1 MLNDRDAMNQP
12 VDTLASDTTAAGT
25 TTDAQLDNTVGSQ
38 FDNQAAISGS
48 MGQQQYMEGTSVY
61 DVNGDK
67 VGTVSEH
74 GIQNNCLVVHH
85 GLFRDDVYVPLN
97 AIDSQDANGV
107 YLNITKDDVL
117 NGTGM
122 DTASGTSGA
131 GMSGAIAAGGRTEA
145 AMTDRV
151 TDRTDIAET
160 EATDV
165 RVPVREEE
173 LIVGKQQN
181 EVGRVHLHKDVVEEQ
196 ESVTAPVTRE
206 EVRVERVPVQG
217 QYSGDIDADA
227 FTEKD
232 IDVPVMGEQL
242 VSGKRTV
249 VNEEVRLSKQ
259 PVTEEQEVTD
269 TVRKERVVVDGAD
282 QISGADDEYRR

>member
-1 MLNDRDAMNQP
+1 MNQP

-38 FDNQAAISGS
+38 FDNQAAVSGS
-48 MGQQQYMEGTSVY
+48 MSQQQFMEGTSVY

-74 GIQNNCLVVHH
+74 GVQNNCLVVHH

-107 YLNITKDDVL
+107 YLNIAKDDAL

-122 DTASGTSGA
+122 DMTSDTGGA

-151 TDRTDIAET
+151 TDRTGIADT

-181 EVGRVHLHKDVVEEQ
+181 EIGRVHLHKDVVEEQ
-196 ESVTAPVTRE
+196 ESVTEPVTRE

-282 QISGADDEYRR
+282 QVSGADEYRR